1 MIDNRIVSVNTPS
14 IVESRTEVVTKSGTR
29 SYSIAIMAARIAV
42 GIAACKIPIFF
53 SSSPNGK
60 MNAKPN
66 ASNGANSNRR
76 PHAIQVSTFNS
87 NFWTLDS

>member
-14 IVESRTEVVTKSGTR
+14 IVESSTEVVTKSGTR

-60 MNAKPN
+60 IECQAK
-66 ASNGANSNRR
+66 RYQWR
-76 PHAIQVSTFNS
+76 
-87 NFWTLDS
+87 

>member
-14 IVESRTEVVTKSGTR
+14 IVESRTEVVTKLGTR
-29 SYSIAIMAARIAV
+29 LYSIATMAARIAV

-53 SSSPNGK
+53 SISPNGK

-76 PHAIQVSTFNS
+76 PHAIQVSTFKS

>member
-1 MIDNRIVSVNTPS
+1 MIDNRIVRVNTPS

-29 SYSIAIMAARIAV
+29 SYSIAMMAARIAV

-60 MNAKPN
+60 RNAKPMQ
-66 ASNGANSNRR
+66 AMGPVATSVHMLSRCLRSILISGR
-76 PHAIQVSTFNS
+76 
-87 NFWTLDS
+87 

>member
-42 GIAACKIPIFF
+42 GIADCKIPIFF
-53 SSSPNGK
+53 LVHPTEK
-60 MNAKPN
+60 
-66 ASNGANSNRR
+66 
-76 PHAIQVSTFNS
+76 
-87 NFWTLDS
+87 